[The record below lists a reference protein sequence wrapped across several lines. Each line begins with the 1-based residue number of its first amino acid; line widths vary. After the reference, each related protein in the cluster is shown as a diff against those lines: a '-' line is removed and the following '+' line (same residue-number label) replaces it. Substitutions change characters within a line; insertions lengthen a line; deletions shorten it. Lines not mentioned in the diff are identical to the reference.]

1 MRIGITCHH
10 TYGGSGT
17 VATELGM
24 ALAKRGHHVH
34 FVCFA
39 QPYRLRFDPNIY
51 FHQVEI
57 MHYPL
62 FEHTPVSLSLAAKI
76 GEVICTEKLDL
87 LHVHYAIPHAAAAIL
102 ARQVCPIPDVKLV
115 TTLHGTDITLVGQD
129 PSYFTITRHSIERSD
144 VVTCVSNWLR
154 DQTVERFGISR
165 PIHVIYNSVD
175 AGRFRRLVPKECS
188 RKRYAPKGE
197 PIIMHISNFRPVKRV
212 LDVVEVFARVR
223 REMPAKLLMIGDG
236 PLRMPAQEHAQKLG
250 VMHDTWFLGRQDEV
264 ETFLSLADLFLLPS
278 EHESFG
284 LAALEAMAC
293 EVPVIASRAG
303 GLPEVIEDGVSG
315 YLCPVGDVDA
325 MARRA
330 LEVLRDEATEKMIEN
345 AALRRARTVFSADA
359 IVSEYERLYEAVL
372 NSNSIVI

>member
-24 ALAKRGHHVH
+24 ALARRGHQIH

-39 QPYRLRFDPNIY
+39 QPYRLQFDPNIY

-62 FEHTPVSLSLAAKI
+62 FEHTPISLSLAAKM
-76 GEVICTEKLDL
+76 GETACTERLEL

-102 ARQVCPIPDVKLV
+102 ARQLCPISDVKLV

-129 PSYFTITRHSIERSD
+129 PSYFTITKYSIERSD
-144 VVTCVSNWLR
+144 AVTCVSNWLR
-154 DQTVERFGISR
+154 DQTIERFGITR
-165 PIHVIYNSVD
+165 PLHVIYNSVD
-175 AGRFRRLVPKECS
+175 TTRFHRTVPAGCS
-188 RKRYAPKGE
+188 RLRYAPNGE
-197 PIIMHISNFRPVKRV
+197 PILMHISNFRPVKRV

-223 REMPAKLLMIGDG
+223 SEVPAKLLLIGDG
-236 PLRMPAQEHAQKLG
+236 PLRMPAQELAVKRG
-250 VMHDTWFLGRQDEV
+250 VMKDTWFLGRQDRV
-264 ETFLSLADLFLLPS
+264 EAFLSMADVFLLPS

-284 LAALEAMAC
+284 LVALEAMAC

-315 YLCPVGDVDA
+315 YLCPVGDLDG
-325 MARRA
+325 MAHRA
-330 LEVLRDEATEKMIEN
+330 LDLLRHEATKKQVE
-345 AALRRARTVFSADA
+345 ASALQRVHRRFSADA
-359 IVSEYERLYEAVL
+359 VVSEYERLYEGALSSASVA
-372 NSNSIVI
+372 I